1 MENNKSNMSE
11 PQKKYSDLEIK
22 AKVLQIADWLADKKA
37 KDPVIIDLRGK
48 ESYAEGIIIVSATSS
63 RHAQGLAEH
72 VRFLAKQEK
81 FEFLHDEGFQTGQ
94 WILLDLNDV
103 LVNIFQAGVREL
115 YNLEGLWADAP
126 RIELESSPE

>member
-1 MENNKSNMSE
+1 MENNKSNMNE

-103 LVNIFQAGVREL
+103 LVNIFQVGVREL

>member
-1 MENNKSNMSE
+1 MNE

-48 ESYAEGIIIVSATSS
+48 ESYAECIIIVSATSS

-103 LVNIFQAGVREL
+103 LVNVFQGGAREL

-126 RIELESSPE
+126 RIELKNISE

>member
-1 MENNKSNMSE
+1 MENNKSNMNE

-103 LVNIFQAGVREL
+103 LVNIFQGEVRQL

-126 RIELESSPE
+126 RIELENTSE

>member
-1 MENNKSNMSE
+1 MNE

-103 LVNIFQAGVREL
+103 LVNIFQGEVRQL

-126 RIELESSPE
+126 RIELENTSE

>member
-103 LVNIFQAGVREL
+103 LVNIFQVGVREL

-126 RIELESSPE
+126 RIELESSPG

>member
-1 MENNKSNMSE
+1 MENNKSNMNES
-11 PQKKYSDLEIK
+11 QKKYSDLEVE

-48 ESYAEGIIIVSATSS
+48 ESYAECIVIVSATSS

-103 LVNIFQAGVREL
+103 LVNVFQGGAREL

-126 RIELESSPE
+126 RIELKNISE

>member
-1 MENNKSNMSE
+1 MSE

>member
-103 LVNIFQAGVREL
+103 LVNIFQVGVREL

>member
-1 MENNKSNMSE
+1 MSE

-22 AKVLQIADWLADKKA
+22 AKVLQIADWLVDKKA
-37 KDPVIIDLRGK
+37 KDLVIVDLRGK
-48 ESYAEGIIIVSATSS
+48 ESYADGIIIVSATSS

>member
-22 AKVLQIADWLADKKA
+22 AKVLQIAGWLVDKKA
-37 KDPVIIDLRGK
+37 KDLVIVDLRGK
-48 ESYAEGIIIVSATSS
+48 ESYADGIIIVSATSS

>member
-1 MENNKSNMSE
+1 MENNKSNMNES
-11 PQKKYSDLEIK
+11 QKKYSDLEVE

-103 LVNIFQAGVREL
+103 LVNIFQGEVRQL

-126 RIELESSPE
+126 RIELENTSE

>member
-1 MENNKSNMSE
+1 MNE

-22 AKVLQIADWLADKKA
+22 AKVLQIAGWLTDKKA
-37 KDPVIIDLRGK
+37 KDLVIVDLRGK
-48 ESYAEGIIIVSATSS
+48 ESYADGIIIASATSS

-81 FEFLHDEGFQTGQ
+81 IEFLHDEGFQTGQ

-103 LVNIFQAGVREL
+103 LVNIFQGGVREL

-126 RIELESSPE
+126 RIELENISE

>member
-1 MENNKSNMSE
+1 MENNKSNMNES
-11 PQKKYSDLEIK
+11 QKKYSDLEVE

-48 ESYAEGIIIVSATSS
+48 ESYAECIIIVSATSS

-103 LVNIFQAGVREL
+103 LVNVFQGGAREL

-126 RIELESSPE
+126 RIELKNISE

>member
-103 LVNIFQAGVREL
+103 LVNIFQVGVREL

-126 RIELESSPE
+126 RIELENTSE